1 MKRWTPTRLSRFAQI
16 AALLLS
22 LASGLAV
29 GFCTAEQPL
38 PERPRPVRSPKW
50 VRGEHGGYRPC
61 WGLAKGLLFGIHPG
75 DKKGDGEPR
84 GLMRIYSPVL
94 PGGKYD
100 LINFIA
106 VEPIVDGRRGFS
118 EIEHSQLDGV
128 AGKRIWTAADAS
140 TPGDVVKMEPGK
152 IRRLASGVEQLEL
165 TLRVEK
171 FDNGAHVY
179 LVVTQRSDAPDEI
192 ELTVHAERDSRT
204 LQYVMLSATMGNK
217 ARARRL
223 WLADGPRSTRQLFPD
238 FSGDGFTG
246 DAVFGSRHIHRM
258 ADGDALVAI
267 TTDETNPARV
277 KVADMDG
284 WYYGGRKVTQYWR
297 KSKGDFGSDLQAVVN
312 ARSVYWGSH
321 MAIPGGAA
329 FENFEI
335 RERFHDGQR
344 MRFGVTRKTPG
355 ELGLSAGGKRK

>member
-1 MKRWTPTRLSRFAQI
+1 MKRLAPTRLFRFAQI
-16 AALLLS
+16 AVLLLP
-22 LASGLAV
+22 LASGLGV

-38 PERPRPVRSPKW
+38 PDRPQPVRSPKW
-50 VRGEHGGYRPC
+50 VRGECDGYRPC

-84 GLMRIYSPVL
+84 GLIRIYSPVL
-94 PGGKYD
+94 RGGKYD

-106 VEPIVDGRRGFS
+106 IEPIVDGKRGFS
-118 EIEHSQLDGV
+118 EIEHSRLDGA
-128 AGKRIWTAADAS
+128 AGKRIWTAADSS
-140 TPGDVVKMEPGK
+140 TPGDAVKMEPGK
-152 IRRLASGVEQLEL
+152 VRRLASGVEQFEL

-179 LVVTQRSDAPDEI
+179 LVVAQRSDAPDEI
-192 ELTVHAERDSRT
+192 ELTIHAERDSKA

-217 ARARRL
+217 ARTRLL
-223 WLADGPRSTRQLFPD
+223 WLADGPRSTRQLFPG

-246 DAVFGSRHIHRM
+246 DAVFGFRRIHRM

-267 TTDETNPARV
+267 TTDEANPGGV

-284 WYYGGRKVTQYWR
+284 WYYGGHKVTQYWR
-297 KSKGDFGSDLQAVVN
+297 KSKGSYASDLQAVVN

-335 RERFHDGQR
+335 RERFRDGQR
-344 MRFGVTRKTPG
+344 MRFGVTRKTPN
-355 ELGLSAGGKRK
+355 ELGLPAGRK